1 MPTPGMTFAL
11 FARSYDFAIAIARDK
26 RFLQGGLEMANRSSL
41 WRAFALSLPI
51 CGMAAASAYA
61 DDLSYF
67 EKQIE
72 PFTKKPEFVAPGP
85 AFDAQACMK
94 GKTILSIPVS
104 SANPFTANIEKAM
117 AAAAAKVG
125 FKFTTWENQGQSSQ
139 WVQGMNAA
147 MNQKASLIDLLAG
160 TDPRVLVPQVR
171 EARAAGVPVVPS
183 HYNGKEQS
191 ELVRKSADADIPI
204 DYFKAGALLV
214 DWAVVQTKGDMN
226 ALVLISTGP
235 LSTDSMMDGI
245 NTELKHCE
253 HCKTKVMNFP
263 VVDWGT
269 RITPNVQSALLSD
282 PSVNYIIVIYDSMSQ
297 FVVPAVIGANAT
309 ERVKVDAFNGTPF
322 VLGLIQE
329 GKIQMNIG
337 ENLDWIGDAIIDAEM
352 RMLCGLPQ
360 VSDPK
365 IPFYIFDSHN
375 ADEAGKPPQLSQGY
389 GAAYIDGY
397 EKLWKLK

>member
-1 MPTPGMTFAL
+1 MKKWIFATFAL
-11 FARSYDFAIAIARDK
+11 A
-26 RFLQGGLEMANRSSL
+26 MAVL
-41 WRAFALSLPI
+41 TY
-51 CGMAAASAYA
+51 GSAYA
-61 DDLSYF
+61 DGLDYF
-67 EKQIE
+67 EAQLK
-72 PFTKKPEFVAPGP
+72 PFYDKPSFVAAGP
-85 AFDAQACMK
+85 AFDAKACMA
-94 GKTILSIPVS
+94 GKSIFSIPVS

-171 EARAAGVPVVPS
+171 EARAAGVPSCRRTTTARNNPPS
-183 HYNGKEQS
+183 S
-191 ELVRKSADADIPI
+191 ARDADADIPI

-245 NTELKHCE
+245 NAELKHCE

-282 PSVNYIIVIYDSMSQ
+282 PTVNYIIVIYDSMSQ

-309 ERVKVDAFNGTPF
+309 QRVKDRRVQRHPLRARADPGGQGSDGHRREPR
-322 VLGLIQE
+322 
-329 GKIQMNIG
+329 
-337 ENLDWIGDAIIDAEM
+337 LD
-352 RMLCGLPQ
+352 R
-360 VSDPK
+360 
-365 IPFYIFDSHN
+365 
-375 ADEAGKPPQLSQGY
+375 
-389 GAAYIDGY
+389 
-397 EKLWKLK
+397 

>member
-1 MPTPGMTFAL
+1 MLREKDNNMKKSIFAAVIMTA
-11 FARSYDFAIAIARDK
+11 A
-26 RFLQGGLEMANRSSL
+26 FLVSV
-41 WRAFALSLPI
+41 RAH
-51 CGMAAASAYA
+51 A
-61 DDLSYF
+61 DGFDYF
-67 EKQIE
+67 EAQLK
-72 PFTKKPEFVAPGP
+72 PFYDKPNFVAAGPEF
-85 AFDAQACMK
+85 DAKACMA
-94 GKTILSIPVS
+94 GKSIFSIPVS

-125 FKFTTWENQGQSSQ
+125 FKFTIWENQGQSSQ

-147 MNQKASLIDLLAG
+147 MNEKASLIDLLAG

-171 EARAAGVPVVPS
+171 AAKAAGVPVVPS

-191 ELVRKSADADIPI
+191 SIVRKDADADIPI
-204 DYFKAGALLV
+204 DYFKAGAMLV

-235 LSTDSMMDGI
+235 LSTDSMMAGI
-245 NTELKHCE
+245 NAELKHCE

-282 PSVNYIIVIYDSMSQ
+282 PTVNYIIVIYDSMSQ
-297 FVVPAVIGANAT
+297 FVVPAVIGANST
-309 ERVKVDAFNGTPF
+309 QRVKIDAFNGTPF

-329 GKIQMNIG
+329 GKVQMDIG

-352 RMLCGLPQ
+352 RILCGLPQ
-360 VSDPK
+360 VPDPK

-375 ADEAGKPPQLSQGY
+375 ADDAGKPPQLSQGY
-389 GAAYIDGY
+389 GDAYVDGY
-397 EKLWKLK
+397 AKLWKLK